1 MKLRR
6 KNKLIAEV
14 ATSSMNDIMFFLML
28 FFLIMSTLLNPNVI
42 KLTLP
47 NSKHSQAIHKKEI
60 SLSIT
65 KDLQYFLDNK
75 PVMFDQL
82 ETEIQRAV
90 ANEQEATVVLRCD
103 NGLTIQDLVN
113 VLEIGNKLKVKMIL
127 ATRTANAT
135 AAKK

>member
-1 MKLRR
+1 MILRR
-6 KNKLIAEV
+6 RKKLIAEV

-65 KDLQYFLDNK
+65 KDLQYFLENK
-75 PVMFDQL
+75 PVVFDQL
-82 ETEIQRAV
+82 ETEIQRSV
-90 ANEQEATVVLRCD
+90 ANEQDATVILRCD
-103 NGLTIQDLVN
+103 NALTIQDLVN

-135 AAKK
+135 ASK